1 MAVILTIFIALC
13 SASMA
18 LGSIRLLDA
27 PHDVPLTIL
36 VFFATIVIY
45 TVDRLRPSI
54 EDQTD
59 PGERL
64 VAYLRGRKAVQALL
78 ILGLV
83 GLGVSVFFQ
92 RFEVL
97 VALVP
102 LGLLSVWYTMPLGI
116 LRLKDIP
123 YLKTF
128 VVAGVWTVVTAWL
141 PVWRPE
147 TVIDVSFGVHL
158 LTRFLFMS
166 AITLPFD
173 YRDRD
178 RDLAAG
184 IKTLPQRLGTHG
196 TKAMSIVLLV
206 GFVALHALYDPCGTL
221 LASAITA
228 VVTSVIIAA
237 MTPQRGDIYYSVGVD
252 GTMMLQYALLM
263 TLTP

>member
-13 SASMA
+13 SACMA
-18 LGSIRLLDA
+18 LGSIRLLGA
-27 PHDVPLTIL
+27 PHDIPLTIL

-54 EDQTD
+54 EDQTN

-64 VAYLRGRKAVQALL
+64 VAYLRERKAIQTLL
-78 ILGLV
+78 ALGLV

-92 RFEVL
+92 RIEVL

-102 LGLLSVWYTMPLGI
+102 LGLLSVWYTVPLGI

-128 VVAGVWTVVTAWL
+128 IVAGVWTVVTAWL
-141 PVWRPE
+141 PVWRPG
-147 TVIDVSFGVHL
+147 TVIDVSFVIHL

-184 IKTLPQRLGTHG
+184 IKTLPQRLGTNG
-196 TKAMSIVLLV
+196 TKAMSIAMLV
-206 GFVALHALYDPCGTL
+206 GYVVLHALYHPSGTFW
-221 LASAITA
+221 ASAITA
-228 VVTSVIIAA
+228 VVTSAIIAA
-237 MTPQRGDIYYSVGVD
+237 MTPRRGDIYYSVGVD

-263 TLTP
+263 ILTP